1 MNGSMIYEGFI
12 RGAFSV
18 TSSTLVNRWG
28 DTAHL
33 ATTDV
38 FDLSWDDTGYLN
50 KAKSAVSYSIAI
62 YNNEI
67 FETAQVSDVDRA
79 EMENLLGSALDV
91 NNSQELLNV
100 IERYI
105 TYRDRYFT
113 FIWNR

>member
-38 FDLSWDDTGYLN
+38 FDLSWDDTRYLN

-62 YNNEI
+62 FNNEI
-67 FETAQVSDVDRA
+67 FNESQVSDADRV
-79 EMENLLGSALDV
+79 EMENLLECALDV
-91 NNSQELLNV
+91 NGSQELLDV
-100 IERYI
+100 IEKYI